1 MDIIYSKTLIAGA
14 WMYPRQQLMLN
25 HIKTKI
31 NSYICLE
38 FNSKQKVEFKNLKFD
53 LGIAWGA
60 NKADQICDHCEN
72 LITFEEG
79 IYRGT
84 SGLNDDNYFSFLEQ
98 CSIMGYDMVF
108 KETDDSY
115 RWDKLCKD
123 LNLQSVDLKRGGDS
137 IILLLFSPDDY
148 TNKLNDKQ
156 YLVRVIETIER
167 IRKVTNRKII
177 IRPHPETQHNFIM
190 KLKVIAY
197 KYFKVFLVLNKTLEE
212 QLDEAYC
219 CVVFGN
225 STAGVHSL
233 LRGVP
238 IIALSEGKLYKS
250 VTNTIENIENL
261 DYEVDLT
268 NWKNG
273 LGYSMWQVSDFE
285 SGEAWNYILK

>member
-1 MDIIYSKTLIAGA
+1 MSKDFLFNPNNPKKSFDVYIDKNPKDTFA
-14 WMYPRQQLMLN
+14 
-25 HIKTKI
+25 IK
-31 NSYICLE
+31 Y
-38 FNSKQKVEFKNLKFD
+38 
-53 LGIAWGA
+53 
-60 NKADQICDHCEN
+60 
-72 LITFEEG
+72 
-79 IYRGT
+79 
-84 SGLNDDNYFSFLEQ
+84 
-98 CSIMGYDMVF
+98 
-108 KETDDSY
+108 
-115 RWDKLCKD
+115 
-123 LNLQSVDLKRGGDS
+123 
-137 IILLLFSPDDY
+137 
-148 TNKLNDKQ
+148 
-156 YLVRVIETIER
+156 
-167 IRKVTNRKII
+167 
-177 IRPHPETQHNFIM
+177 
-190 KLKVIAY
+190 
-197 KYFKVFLVLNKTLEE
+197 KTLEE